1 VNPLRPTGTCLR
13 LCVIAPVLAFV
24 LMPFVVLPVVLAG
37 LGDARAERLSP
48 ASGLPR
54 TVIPVH
60 YAIEL
65 EPDLQNDRVA
75 GSATIHLEVREP
87 TERLVLNAV
96 DVVLRHATIDSS
108 EQHPAIAMN
117 AAAQTATLTFAQP
130 LAAGPHELRLTFAAR
145 INKFRSGLF
154 MIEYR
159 TAAGTQRMLASHFKP
174 IGARR
179 LFPCFDDPA
188 FKATIAL
195 TVTVPRTD
203 TAISNMPIAQE
214 EPVTPVLK
222 QVTFARTP
230 PIATNSFALFV
241 GRFERSMVTSGETV
255 VSAITAVGKHEQARF
270 ALAHAA
276 RLVRYFNGYFGF
288 KYPLP
293 KLDLLALPGGI
304 GELVDAWGVIALPEA
319 HMLIDRATSAS
330 SARRSM
336 FAMLALNTARQWLGN
351 LVTSSREDLWLTEA
365 VAGFIESKAAERF
378 FPRWRIEIDLHAA
391 KEFAMQSDARRSSR
405 ALQSP
410 SITAESEALA
420 DIDEIAVGKG
430 QALIRMLER
439 TVGRETFQEGIRTY
453 VARHAYGRATP
464 ADLWQALEAVSARPV
479 RDIARSFT
487 EQAGFPLVTVQTRC
501 LDGKQSIAL
510 RPQSFAAS
518 PHSWLV
524 PVTIGRARARS
535 SAESFLLREENEIF
549 FGACG
554 EPIKVNFDD
563 SGYYRVQ
570 YDAASISSLWKSFA
584 FLNSDADRMN
594 LLDDTWALVEAAH
607 AEPRAYLGA
616 VEEISPG
623 EERGVYEQMIRTFAR
638 LDWLARGRPERADLQ
653 VYARAKLRPVLD
665 RLGLDPIIREDEESS
680 ILRARI
686 FRTLG
691 EFNDPA
697 VVGEARRRF
706 GAFMRNASAVSPELR
721 DPVIHVVGLHADR
734 ATYETLLALARTSE
748 GAQDQLRYYSAA
760 ASARDPLLARANLD
774 LILTEEIPD
783 WLKPP
788 LLQAIASAG
797 QQPEL
802 VWDFLQKHFAALAGR
817 PGASFR
823 ASFVADIMRNFSD
836 AEHAQALAT
845 FAPALASPGARAAAE
860 RAYETILADAAFKE
874 RALPAVAAW
883 IAGNGWQH

>member
-1 VNPLRPTGTCLR
+1 MNPLRPTGTCLR
-13 LCVIAPVLAFV
+13 LCLIAPVLAFV

-37 LGDARAERLSP
+37 LTEARAERLSP
-48 ASGLPR
+48 ASRLPR

-65 EPDLQNDRVA
+65 EPDLQNHTVA
-75 GSATIHLEVREP
+75 GSATIHLEVRES
-87 TERLVLNAV
+87 TERLVLNAL
-96 DVVLRHATIDSS
+96 DVTLAHASVDSS
-108 EQHPAIAMN
+108 EQHPAIAMD

-154 MIEYR
+154 TIEYR

-174 IGARR
+174 AGARR

-195 TVTVPRTD
+195 TVTVPRTH

-214 EPVTPVLK
+214 ELVTPVLK
-222 QVTFARTP
+222 QITFARTP
-230 PIATNSFALFV
+230 PIATHSFALFV
-241 GRFERSMVTSGETV
+241 GRFEQSTVTSSGTV
-255 VSAITAVGKHEQARF
+255 LSVVTAAGKHEQARF

-304 GELVDAWGVIALPEA
+304 GEPMDAWGVIALPEA
-319 HMLIDRATSAS
+319 HILIDRATSAS

-336 FAMLALNTARQWLGN
+336 FALLAHNTARQWLGN
-351 LVTSSREDLWLTEA
+351 LVTGSHEDHWLTEA
-365 VAGFIESKAAERF
+365 LAGFIESKAAERF

-391 KEFAMQSDARRSSR
+391 KEFAMQADARRSSR

-410 SITAESEALA
+410 SITAESEARA
-420 DIDEIAVGKG
+420 DIDEIGSGKG

-439 TVGRETFQEGIRTY
+439 TVGREAFQDGIRTY

-464 ADLWQALEAVSARPV
+464 ADLWQALEAVSARSV
-479 RDIARSFT
+479 SDIARTFT
-487 EQAGFPLVTVQTRC
+487 EQAGFPLVTVQAHC

-510 RPQSFAAS
+510 RQQSFAAS

-524 PVTIGRARARS
+524 PVTIGRARARRS
-535 SAESFLLREENEIF
+535 GESFLLREENEIF

-563 SGYYRVQ
+563 SGYYRVE
-570 YDAASISSLWKSFA
+570 YDAASTSALWKSFA
-584 FLNSDADRMN
+584 FFNSADRMS
-594 LLDDTWALVEAAH
+594 LLDDMWALVEAAR

-616 VEEISPG
+616 VEEIGPA
-623 EERGVYEQMIRTFAR
+623 EDRGVYEQMIRTFAR
-638 LDWLARGRPERADLQ
+638 LDRLARGRPERPDLQ
-653 VYARAKLRPVLD
+653 GYVRAKLRAVRNWL
-665 RLGLDPIIREDEESS
+665 RLDPIIREDEESS
-680 ILRARI
+680 ILRTRI

-691 EFNDPA
+691 EFNDPE
-697 VVGEARRRF
+697 VLSEARRRF
-706 GAFMRNASAVSPELR
+706 GAFMRNVSAVSPELR
-721 DPVIHVVGLHADR
+721 DSVIHVVGLHADR
-734 ATYETLLALARTSE
+734 TTYETLLALARTSE
-748 GAQDQLRYYSAA
+748 SAEDQLRYYSAA

-797 QQPEL
+797 EQPEL
-802 VWDFLQKHFAALAGR
+802 VWDFLQTHFAALAAR

-823 ASFVADIMRNFSD
+823 DSFVGDFMRNFSD
-836 AEHAQALAT
+836 AEHAHALAT
-845 FAPALASPGARAAAE
+845 FSPARASTPARAAAE
-860 RAYETILADAAFKE
+860 RAYEAILADAAFKE

-883 IAGNGWQH
+883 IAGNGWQN

>member
-1 VNPLRPTGTCLR
+1 VKPVRPTGTCLR
-13 LCVIAPVLAFV
+13 LCLIAPVLAFV
-24 LMPFVVLPVVLAG
+24 LTPFVLAG
-37 LGDARAERLSP
+37 LPGARAERFAS

-65 EPDLQNDRVA
+65 EPDLENHRVA
-75 GSATIHLEVREP
+75 GSATIHLEVSEP
-87 TERLVLNAV
+87 TQRLVLNALDV
-96 DVVLRHATIDSS
+96 DLRHASIDSS
-108 EQHPAIAMN
+108 ERHPAIAMDG
-117 AAAQTATLTFAQP
+117 AAQTATLTFARP
-130 LAAGPHELRLTFAAR
+130 LAAGPHELRLIFAAR
-145 INKFRSGLF
+145 INKFRRGLF
-154 MIEYR
+154 TIEYR
-159 TAAGTQRMLASHFKP
+159 TAAGMQRMLASHFKP
-174 IGARR
+174 AGARR
-179 LFPCFDDPA
+179 LFPCFDDPV

-230 PIATNSFALFV
+230 PMATDSFALFV
-241 GRFERSMVTSGETV
+241 GRFEQSTVTSGGTV
-255 VSAITAVGKHEQARF
+255 LSAVTAAGKHKQARF

-276 RLVRYFNGYFGF
+276 KLVRYFNGYFGF

-304 GELVDAWGVIALPEA
+304 GEPVEAWGIIAFAEA
-319 HMLIDRATSAS
+319 HMLIDRARSAS
-330 SARRSM
+330 SARRSI
-336 FAMLALNTARQWLGN
+336 FTLLAHNTARQWLGN
-351 LVTSSREDLWLTEA
+351 LVTSSHEDHWLTEA
-365 VAGFIESKAAERF
+365 LAGFIESKAAERF
-378 FPRWRIEIDLHAA
+378 FPRWRIEIELHAA
-391 KEFAMQSDARRSSR
+391 KDFAMQSDARRSSR

-410 SITAESEALA
+410 SITAENEAMA
-420 DIDEIAVGKG
+420 DIDEIAAGKG

-439 TVGRETFQEGIRTY
+439 TVGREAFQDGIRTY
-453 VARHAYGRATP
+453 IARHAYGSATP
-464 ADLWQALEAVSARPV
+464 ANLWQALEAASARPV
-479 RDIARSFT
+479 SDIARTFT

-510 RPQSFAAS
+510 RQQSYGRAVS
-518 PHSWLV
+518 PNSWLV

-535 SAESFLLREENEIF
+535 SGESFLLRDENEIF

-563 SGYYRVQ
+563 SGYYRVE
-570 YDAASISSLWKSFA
+570 YDAASISALWKSFA
-584 FLNSDADRMN
+584 FLNSADRMS
-594 LLDDTWALVEAAH
+594 LLDDTWALVEAAR

-616 VEEISPG
+616 AEEIGPG

-638 LDWLARGRPERADLQ
+638 LDRLARGRPERPDLQ

-665 RLGLDPIIREDEESS
+665 RLRLDPIIREDEESS

-686 FRTLG
+686 FRALG
-691 EFNDPA
+691 DFNDPE
-697 VVGEARRRF
+697 VLGEARRRF
-706 GAFMRNASAVSPELR
+706 GAFNVSVPSPELR
-721 DPVIHVVGLHADR
+721 DSIIHVVGLHADR

-760 ASARDPLLARANLD
+760 ASARDPLLASATLD

-797 QQPEL
+797 EQPEL
-802 VWDFLQKHFAALAGR
+802 VWDFLQKHFAALAAR

-823 ASFVADIMRNFSD
+823 ASFVADFMRNFSD
-836 AEHAQALAT
+836 AEHAHALAT
-845 FAPALASPGARAAAE
+845 FSPARASTPAGAAAE
-860 RAYETILADAAFKE
+860 RAYEAILADAAFKE
-874 RALPAVAAW
+874 RALPAAVAW
-883 IAGNGWQH
+883 IAGNRWQH

>member
-1 VNPLRPTGTCLR
+1 MQPTGTCLR
-13 LCVIAPVLAFV
+13 LCLIAPVLAFV
-24 LMPFVVLPVVLAG
+24 LLLPVVVLPVDLAG
-37 LGDARAERLSP
+37 LHEARAEQTSSF
-48 ASGLPR
+48 SGPPR

-65 EPDLQNDRVA
+65 EPDLQNHGVA
-75 GSATIHLEVREP
+75 GTATIHLEVSEP
-87 TERLVLNAV
+87 TQRLVLNALDV
-96 DVVLRHATIDSS
+96 DLRHASIDSS
-108 EQHPAIAMN
+108 EQHPAIAMD
-117 AAAQTATLTFAQP
+117 AAAQTATLTFARP
-130 LAAGPHELRLTFAAR
+130 LAAGLHELRLTFAAR
-145 INKFRSGLF
+145 INKFRRGLF
-154 MIEYR
+154 TIEYR
-159 TAAGTQRMLASHFKP
+159 TVAGTERMLASRFKP
-174 IGARR
+174 AGARR

-203 TAISNMPIAQE
+203 TAISNMPIAHE

-222 QVTFARTP
+222 QVTFARSP
-230 PIATNSFALFV
+230 PMATHSFALFV
-241 GRFERSMVTSGETV
+241 GRFERSTVTSAGTV
-255 VSAITAVGKHEQARF
+255 LSAITPVGKHEQARF
-270 ALAHAA
+270 ALGHAA
-276 RLVRYFNGYFGF
+276 RLVRYFNDYFGF

-293 KLDLLALPGGI
+293 KLDLIALSGGI
-304 GELVDAWGVIALPEA
+304 GEPVEAWGVVAFAEA

-336 FAMLALNTARQWLGN
+336 FTRLAHHTARQWVGN
-351 LVTSSREDLWLTEA
+351 LVTGSQEDLWLTEA
-365 VAGFIESKAAERF
+365 LAGFIESKAAERF

-391 KEFAMQSDARRSSR
+391 KEFAMQSDVRLSSR
-405 ALQSP
+405 ALQLP
-410 SITAESEALA
+410 SITAESEATA
-420 DIDEIAVGKG
+420 DIDEIASGKS

-439 TVGRETFQEGIRTY
+439 TVGREAFQDGIRTY
-453 VARHAYGRATP
+453 IARHAYSSATP
-464 ADLWQALEAVSARPV
+464 ADLWQALEAASARPV
-479 RDIARSFT
+479 SDIARTFT

-510 RPQSFAAS
+510 RQQSFAAS

-524 PVTIGRARARS
+524 PVTVGRGRARS
-535 SAESFLLREENEIF
+535 SGESFLLRDENQIF

-563 SGYYRVQ
+563 SGYYRVE
-570 YDAASISSLWKSFA
+570 YDAASTSALWKSFA
-584 FLNSDADRMN
+584 FLNSADRMS
-594 LLDDTWALVEAAH
+594 LLDDTWAMVEAAR

-616 VEEISPG
+616 VEEIGPG

-638 LDWLARGRPERADLQ
+638 LDRLARGRPERPDLQ
-653 VYARAKLRPVLD
+653 VYVRAKLRPVLD
-665 RLGLDPIIREDEESS
+665 RLRLDPAIREDEETS

-686 FRTLG
+686 FRALG

-706 GAFMRNASAVSPELR
+706 GAFMLNASGTNLELR
-721 DPVIHVVGLHADR
+721 ESVMHVVGLHADR
-734 ATYETLLALARTSE
+734 ATYETLLGLARTSE

-788 LLQAIASAG
+788 LLQTIASAG
-797 QQPEL
+797 EQPEL
-802 VWDFLQKHFAALAGR
+802 VWDFLQKHFAALAAR

-823 ASFVADIMRNFSD
+823 ASFIGDFMRNFSD

-845 FAPALASPGARAAAE
+845 FGPARTSAGARAAAE
-860 RAYETILADAAFKE
+860 RAYEAILTDAAFKE
-874 RALPAVAAW
+874 RTLPAVAAW
-883 IAGNGWQH
+883 IAGNRWQH